1 MMRKTIR
8 RTMTKT
14 AAAILAAAAMGA
26 MGTSVCMAQENIKLF
41 AMQGTGNLIFE
52 NEISMKADGSK
63 EVRLF
68 MDSGEFSPELWEAA
82 TLVSSDAEK
91 AEVQK
96 NSFGGSNACSFSI
109 YGIRPGTADVTL
121 TYNGVAYVC
130 KVTVEGSLEFKEKTA
145 VAGVGKTT
153 AVNLTGIHDSLYNKE
168 TKKFE
173 FTASEWSSVRLTV
186 SDDTVL
192 SAEKS
197 AAEPGKIEL
206 KGISAGYCQLNV
218 EYKELSTN
226 IMVEVASNSI
236 YFGEG
241 GETYS
246 ANVTTELMNGQEK
259 LYYATDR
266 FEGINDE
273 VMEQAQCSSSDPIVA
288 SVEIDREKSS
298 NKAVAFKVKGVSS
311 GDAMVTLTVGN
322 ETYATSFHVI
332 TEKLSVESR
341 DVKLMEGDEYPF
353 VVSRTDDMKFPLS
366 IMDGVTYTSS
376 NKKVADV
383 NLGSIKAKKSGKC
396 TITVSYKDEFINVEV
411 NVKPWAS
418 AVKSKKYKTKS
429 RFSLDSL
436 YKVNAENVENIT
448 YTKVKSSD
456 PKVVKVNKKGACIAK
471 TEGKAILTYLVNG
484 HKCTTTVVVKG

>member
-1 MMRKTIR
+1 MA
-8 RTMTKT
+8 KT
-14 AAAILAAAAMGA
+14 AAAILAAAALGA

-52 NEISMKADGSK
+52 NEVTMKANGSK

-68 MDSGEFSPELWEAA
+68 MDSGEFSSELWEAA
-82 TLVSSDAEK
+82 TLVSSDAGK
-91 AEVQK
+91 VEVQK
-96 NSFGGSNACSFSI
+96 NSFGGSNVCSFNI
-109 YGIRPGTADVTL
+109 YGVLPGTSDVTL

-130 KVTVEGSLEFKEKTA
+130 KVTVEGSLDFKEKSA

-153 AVNLTGIHDSLYNKE
+153 VVNLTGIHDALYNKE

-186 SDDTVL
+186 SDDTIL

-206 KGISAGYCQLNV
+206 KGLATGYCQLNV
-218 EYKELSTN
+218 EYKELSTSL
-226 IMVEVASNSI
+226 MVEVASNSI

-246 ANVTTELMNGQEK
+246 ANKTTELMNGEEK
-259 LYYATDR
+259 VYYATDR
-266 FEGINDE
+266 FEGINEE
-273 VMEQAQCSSSDPIVA
+273 VMEQVQCSSSDPIVA
-288 SVEIDREKSS
+288 SAAVDRSLS
-298 NKAVAFKVKGVSS
+298 NNKAIAFKVKGVSS
-311 GDAMVTLTVGN
+311 GDAMVTFTVGN
-322 ETYATSFHVI
+322 ETYTTSFHVI

-341 DVKLMEGDEYPF
+341 DVKLMEGDEFPF

-366 IMDGVTYTSS
+366 IMDGVTFTSS

-383 NLGSIKAKKSGKC
+383 NLGSIKAKKAGKC
-396 TITVSYKDEFINVEV
+396 TITVSYKDEFVNINVT
-411 NVKPWAS
+411 VKAWAS
-418 AVKSKKYKTKS
+418 AVKNKKYKADS
-429 RFSLDSL
+429 RFSLSDL
-436 YKVNAENVENIT
+436 YKVNAENVENIS

-456 PKVVKVNKKGACIAK
+456 PKVVKVNKKGVCIAK
-471 TEGKAILTYLVNG
+471 AEGKAVLTYSVNG
-484 HKCTTTVVVKG
+484 HKCTTTIVVKG